1 MKKLTFIIICVFTLQ
16 MHYLNAQNLTW
27 SCPPYYIN
35 FNGGTNTQLL
45 PTPGAPGGAGTPGYD
60 YDGRAAIST
69 HNAMV
74 DANGDL
80 AFFIVDNVIFDKDGY
95 YIDEFFFN
103 LCCFL
108 KILKGIKIGL

>member
-1 MKKLTFIIICVFTLQ
+1 MKKKLLFYLASFMLVFA
-16 MHYLNAQNLTW
+16 NAQIVQNPIW
-27 SCPPYYIN
+27 SLPPYYYKIG
-35 FNGGTNTQLL
+35 FPSQLL